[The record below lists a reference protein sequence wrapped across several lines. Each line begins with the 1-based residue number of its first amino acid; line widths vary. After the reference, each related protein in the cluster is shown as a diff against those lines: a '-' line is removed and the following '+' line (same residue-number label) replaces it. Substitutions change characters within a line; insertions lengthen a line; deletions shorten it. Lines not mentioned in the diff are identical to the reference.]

1 MATAGFLGGAYEN
14 ILPMTNTLTVTDAT
28 TNLVVGTSGLG
39 GGKALTLPSIAQMV
53 ASQNLQIQV
62 VNASGSGGTITV
74 GPNAADSVIIG
85 QVAVAVAT
93 GVVYRHDGRH
103 QWYGI

>member
-1 MATAGFLGGAYEN
+1 MATAGFLGGTYEN

-28 TNLVVGTSGLG
+28 VNIVVGTSGLS

-53 ASQNLQIQV
+53 ACQNLALHV

-74 GPNAADSVIIG
+74 GPNAADNTIIG

-103 QWYGI
+103 TWFGI